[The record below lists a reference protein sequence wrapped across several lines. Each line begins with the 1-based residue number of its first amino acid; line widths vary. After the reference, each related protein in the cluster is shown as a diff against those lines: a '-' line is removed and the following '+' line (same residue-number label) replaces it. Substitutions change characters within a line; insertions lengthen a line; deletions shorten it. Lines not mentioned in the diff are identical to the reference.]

1 MLSKNNK
8 KLQAQKMESKQQRF
22 AIKKFTVGVASVLV
36 GTTFAMYSGA
46 GNVSADETATENT
59 SSEVV
64 ENKSDDVNNK
74 EVVLSNAATNAEV
87 DSTST
92 ANTDATAQP
101 TEESAQTQANEAEKA
116 TDAVENEA
124 EATAASDTAKDEATT
139 VQPEEGVNAQAEKPV
154 ATSAFRAATTDAD
167 ETTDTSATP
176 GDPNTPVSAA
186 LQEELEKNAVY
197 SPGTQGEKKTYAG
210 RAWLQTT
217 GTAMNAFGSGDVPMA
232 GVKVYLQWV
241 NGKGHVSKIY
251 YTTSEADGTY
261 VINLD
266 HPDLENGN
274 EFQLAGDGKF
284 AIRTWINN
292 PDPEKYNVVKQG
304 DGIYGFHTRLNRTN
318 ESWDF
323 TAGINRI
330 VNSMVILQDK
340 VGADTWLMK
349 PEDQWE
355 KSPNA
360 SGEWPKEGIYGTA
373 RGTVW
378 FENGDYAGSLA
389 NQWIND
395 GNDVKATG
403 TKIVASYL
411 NDEVTRQLDE
421 WKKNN
426 EGYQVDDMRKAQAE
440 IIKAYQ
446 EEHGVGSH
454 IAETV
459 VGVAKADGTYYIP
472 FRGLYGISAT
482 KQNSGLKV
490 SWTITDDEYG
500 KLVSDADISHNN
512 LMAWNGT
519 IGQKHRHINQDYMYI
534 TPLIDNYNVWS
545 NGFPSNIFQNPADK
559 FLTMVEPAYNIGA
572 INYAIMAPQPMIDA
586 LNYDA
591 SGDHNAFA
599 GDKVEATIGGL
610 LPAREY
616 QVQWFRDGVAV
627 GDPVTIVSTVDGTFA
642 PADSTSYTIPNDLTG
657 DTNFTVAVFEQG
669 TNTKS
674 LDNALA
680 LDSLLASVPV
690 ADSYVPVYK
699 PVDGT
704 VGEEAVVAAPTFTD
718 KDGNSTDKDG
728 NPVTAPAGT
737 KFTTAT
743 TDEEKQKANLPSD
756 ATVLDPANVT
766 VDEATGKI
774 TVKGEGLPAK
784 GTYVTPVVVTY
795 PDGSKDY
802 TYATVS
808 VAKDYTETYT
818 ANGGTINKELGQPTT
833 NADLANAVTYTKDGK
848 DATAPKGTTVAP
860 KDGTTLPDGNTP
872 GVYDIPTVV
881 TYPDLTT
888 DEVTVKVVVGN
899 VIPVTDPDKQ
909 TTPDGYVRVTFAPGD
924 HGKFADGAVTVYDVK
939 QGTAKAELDKVVP
952 EVTPEEDYL
961 HTGWSPEIP
970 ATIDAQSTFTA
981 QYKVKDNV
989 KYKATFGKLT
999 KPAGEATTE
1008 NDVTSKVTTDYP
1020 SSEAKQPVVKV
1031 TDTSKLPDGN
1041 TPGTYEVPVTVTYPD
1056 GTTADGKV
1064 TVTVLD
1070 KVIDRTDDPSQ
1081 PTPEGYV
1088 RVAFDAGKDGKFATG
1103 SRTVFDVR
1111 EGTPASELKVPV
1123 VEANDGFV
1131 QKAGDEAWSP
1141 ALPTAFT
1148 TGATYVA
1155 QYEVAKTDADK
1166 YEPQGK
1172 DVTTGVNETPKAEDG
1187 IANKGELP
1195 EGTKYEWKT
1204 PIDTTTP
1211 GEKEGTIVVT
1221 YPDGS
1226 KDEVPVKVTVKEDPT
1241 DADKYEPQGK
1251 DVTTGVNETP
1261 KAEDGI
1267 ANKGEL
1273 PEGTKYEWKT
1283 PIDTTTPGEKEGTIV
1298 VTYPDGSKDEVPVK
1312 VTVKEDPTDADKYE
1326 PQGKDVNTGLN
1337 KQPDAS
1343 EGIANKEDLPEGTK
1357 YEWKTPIDT
1366 TTPGE
1371 KEGTIVVTYPDGSTD
1386 EVSVKV
1392 VVTDDRTDAEKNDPQ
1407 GKDVNTGLNKQPDA
1421 SEGIANK
1428 EDLPE
1433 GTKYEWKTPI
1443 DTTTPGEKEGTIV
1456 VTYPDGSTDEVSV
1469 KVVVTDDR
1477 TDAEKNDP
1485 QGKDVN
1491 TGLNKQPDASEGI
1504 ANKEDLPE
1512 GTKYEWKTPIDT
1524 TTPGEKEGTIVVTY
1538 PDGSTDEV
1546 SVKVV
1551 VTDDR
1556 TDAEKNDPQG
1566 KDVNTGLNKQ
1576 PDASE
1581 GIANKEDLPEGT
1593 KYEWKTPI
1601 DTTTPGEKEGT
1612 IVVTYPDGSTDEV
1625 SVKVVVTDDRTDAEK
1640 NDPQGKDVNT
1650 GLNKQPDASEG
1661 IANKEDLPEGTKYE
1675 WKTPIDTTTPGE
1687 KEGTIVVTYPDG
1699 STDEVSVK
1707 VVVTD
1712 DRTDADKYEP
1722 QTKPVE
1728 VLPGEVPDAKDT
1740 IANLDE
1746 LPNGTTVE
1754 WIVTPNTATPGKVN
1768 GLVRVTYPDGSFDI
1782 VEVEVIVKA
1791 ATVGNNTD
1799 ESKPA
1804 PKPTNVTKPVA
1815 DNGKQELPQTGD
1827 DSDTSQASVAGVI
1840 LTALAGVL
1848 GLGAVADKKKRK
1860 N

>member
-8 KLQAQKMESKQQRF
+8 KLQAQKMEPKQQRF

-46 GNVSADETATENT
+46 GNVSADETAAENT

-64 ENKSDDVNNK
+64 EDKSEDVNNK
-74 EVVLSNAATNAEV
+74 EVVLSSAATNAEV

-124 EATAASDTAKDEATT
+124 EATTASDTAKDEATT

-261 VINLD
+261 VINLN
-266 HPDLENGN
+266 HPELENGN

-304 DGIYGFHTRLNRTN
+304 DGVYGFHTRLNRTN

-360 SGEWPKEGIYGTA
+360 SGEWPEEGAYGTV

-426 EGYQVDDMRKAQAE
+426 KGYQVDDMRKAQAE

-459 VGVAKADGTYYIP
+459 VGVAKANGTYYIP
-472 FRGLYGISAT
+472 FRGLYGVSAT
-482 KQNSGLKV
+482 QQNNILSPNK
-490 SWTITDDEYG
+490 ITDDEYG

-519 IGQKHRHINQDYMYI
+519 AGQKYRHINQDYMYV

-559 FLTMVEPAYNIGA
+559 FLTMVQPAYNIGA

-591 SGDHNAFA
+591 SGEHNAFA

-627 GDPVTIVSTVDGTFA
+627 GNPVTIVSTVDGTFA

-952 EVTPEEDYL
+952 EVTPEENYL

-1008 NDVTSKVTTDYP
+1008 DDVTSKVTTDYP

-1204 PIDTTTP
+1204 PVDTTTP

-1283 PIDTTTPGEKEGTIV
+1283 PVDTT
-1298 VTYPDGSKDEVPVK
+1298 
-1312 VTVKEDPTDADKYE
+1312 
-1326 PQGKDVNTGLN
+1326 
-1337 KQPDAS
+1337 
-1343 EGIANKEDLPEGTK
+1343 
-1357 YEWKTPIDT
+1357 
-1366 TTPGE
+1366 
-1371 KEGTIVVTYPDGSTD
+1371 
-1386 EVSVKV
+1386 
-1392 VVTDDRTDAEKNDPQ
+1392 
-1407 GKDVNTGLNKQPDA
+1407 
-1421 SEGIANK
+1421 
-1428 EDLPE
+1428 
-1433 GTKYEWKTPI
+1433 
-1443 DTTTPGEKEGTIV
+1443 
-1456 VTYPDGSTDEVSV
+1456 
-1469 KVVVTDDR
+1469 
-1477 TDAEKNDP
+1477 
-1485 QGKDVN
+1485 
-1491 TGLNKQPDASEGI
+1491 
-1504 ANKEDLPE
+1504 
-1512 GTKYEWKTPIDT
+1512 
-1524 TTPGEKEGTIVVTY
+1524 
-1538 PDGSTDEV
+1538 
-1546 SVKVV
+1546 
-1551 VTDDR
+1551 
-1556 TDAEKNDPQG
+1556 
-1566 KDVNTGLNKQ
+1566 
-1576 PDASE
+1576 
-1581 GIANKEDLPEGT
+1581 
-1593 KYEWKTPI
+1593 
-1601 DTTTPGEKEGT
+1601 
-1612 IVVTYPDGSTDEV
+1612 
-1625 SVKVVVTDDRTDAEK
+1625 
-1640 NDPQGKDVNT
+1640 
-1650 GLNKQPDASEG
+1650 
-1661 IANKEDLPEGTKYE
+1661 
-1675 WKTPIDTTTPGE
+1675 
-1687 KEGTIVVTYPDG
+1687 
-1699 STDEVSVK
+1699 
-1707 VVVTD
+1707 
-1712 DRTDADKYEP
+1712 
-1722 QTKPVE
+1722 
-1728 VLPGEVPDAKDT
+1728 
-1740 IANLDE
+1740 
-1746 LPNGTTVE
+1746 
-1754 WIVTPNTATPGKVN
+1754 
-1768 GLVRVTYPDGSFDI
+1768 
-1782 VEVEVIVKA
+1782 
-1791 ATVGNNTD
+1791 
-1799 ESKPA
+1799 
-1804 PKPTNVTKPVA
+1804 
-1815 DNGKQELPQTGD
+1815 
-1827 DSDTSQASVAGVI
+1827 
-1840 LTALAGVL
+1840 
-1848 GLGAVADKKKRK
+1848 
-1860 N
+1860 

>member
-8 KLQAQKMESKQQRF
+8 KLQAQKMEPKQQRF

-64 ENKSDDVNNK
+64 EDKAEDVNNK

-116 TDAVENEA
+116 TDTVENEA
-124 EATAASDTAKDEATT
+124 EATTVSDTAKDEATT

-360 SGEWPKEGIYGTA
+360 SGEWPEEGIYGTA

-616 QVQWFRDGVAV
+616 QVQWFRDSVAV

-1070 KVIDRTDDPSQ
+1070 KVIDRTDNPSQ

-1204 PIDTTTP
+1204 PVDTTTP

-1283 PIDTTTPGEKEGTIV
+1283 PVDTTTPGEKEGTIV
-1298 VTYPDGSKDEVPVK
+1298 VTYPDGSKDEVKVK

-1326 PQGKDVNTGLN
+1326 
-1337 KQPDAS
+1337 
-1343 EGIANKEDLPEGTK
+1343 
-1357 YEWKTPIDT
+1357 
-1366 TTPGE
+1366 
-1371 KEGTIVVTYPDGSTD
+1371 
-1386 EVSVKV
+1386 
-1392 VVTDDRTDAEKNDPQ
+1392 
-1407 GKDVNTGLNKQPDA
+1407 
-1421 SEGIANK
+1421 
-1428 EDLPE
+1428 
-1433 GTKYEWKTPI
+1433 
-1443 DTTTPGEKEGTIV
+1443 
-1456 VTYPDGSTDEVSV
+1456 
-1469 KVVVTDDR
+1469 
-1477 TDAEKNDP
+1477 
-1485 QGKDVN
+1485 
-1491 TGLNKQPDASEGI
+1491 
-1504 ANKEDLPE
+1504 
-1512 GTKYEWKTPIDT
+1512 
-1524 TTPGEKEGTIVVTY
+1524 
-1538 PDGSTDEV
+1538 
-1546 SVKVV
+1546 
-1551 VTDDR
+1551 
-1556 TDAEKNDPQG
+1556 
-1566 KDVNTGLNKQ
+1566 
-1576 PDASE
+1576 
-1581 GIANKEDLPEGT
+1581 
-1593 KYEWKTPI
+1593 
-1601 DTTTPGEKEGT
+1601 
-1612 IVVTYPDGSTDEV
+1612 
-1625 SVKVVVTDDRTDAEK
+1625 
-1640 NDPQGKDVNT
+1640 PQGKDVNT

-1768 GLVRVTYPDGSFDI
+1768 GLVRVTYPDGSFDV

>member
-8 KLQAQKMESKQQRF
+8 KLQAQKMEPKQQRF

-64 ENKSDDVNNK
+64 EDKAEDVNNK

-116 TDAVENEA
+116 TDTVENEA
-124 EATAASDTAKDEATT
+124 EATTVSDTAKDEATT

-176 GDPNTPVSAA
+176 GDPDTPVSAA

-657 DTNFTVAVFEQG
+657 DTSFTVAVFEQG

-1204 PIDTTTP
+1204 PVDTTTP

-1226 KDEVPVKVTVKEDPT
+1226 KDEVKVKVTVKEDPT

-1283 PIDTTTPGEKEGTIV
+1283 PVDTTTPGEKEGTIV
-1298 VTYPDGSKDEVPVK
+1298 VTYPDGSKDEVKVK

-1386 EVSVKV
+1386 EVPVKV
-1392 VVTDDRTDAEKNDPQ
+1392 VVKDDRTDAEKNDPQ

-1456 VTYPDGSTDEVSV
+1456 VTYPDGSTDEVPV
-1469 KVVVTDDR
+1469 KVVV
-1477 TDAEKNDP
+1477 K
-1485 QGKDVN
+1485 
-1491 TGLNKQPDASEGI
+1491 
-1504 ANKEDLPE
+1504 
-1512 GTKYEWKTPIDT
+1512 
-1524 TTPGEKEGTIVVTY
+1524 
-1538 PDGSTDEV
+1538 
-1546 SVKVV
+1546 
-1551 VTDDR
+1551 
-1556 TDAEKNDPQG
+1556 
-1566 KDVNTGLNKQ
+1566 
-1576 PDASE
+1576 
-1581 GIANKEDLPEGT
+1581 
-1593 KYEWKTPI
+1593 
-1601 DTTTPGEKEGT
+1601 
-1612 IVVTYPDGSTDEV
+1612 
-1625 SVKVVVTDDRTDAEK
+1625 
-1640 NDPQGKDVNT
+1640 
-1650 GLNKQPDASEG
+1650 
-1661 IANKEDLPEGTKYE
+1661 
-1675 WKTPIDTTTPGE
+1675 
-1687 KEGTIVVTYPDG
+1687 
-1699 STDEVSVK
+1699 
-1707 VVVTD
+1707 D

>member
-8 KLQAQKMESKQQRF
+8 KLQAQKMEPKQQRF

-124 EATAASDTAKDEATT
+124 EATTASDTAKDEATT

-154 ATSAFRAATTDAD
+154 ATSAFRAATTEAD
-167 ETTDTSATP
+167 ETADTSATP

-197 SPGTQGEKKTYAG
+197 SPGTQGDKKSYAG
-210 RAWLQTT
+210 KAWLQTT

-241 NGKGHVSKIY
+241 NGKGHVSKVY

-274 EFQLAGDGKF
+274 EFQLAGDLKF
-284 AIRTWINN
+284 AIRTWISN

-304 DGIYGFHTRLNRTN
+304 DGIYGFHTRVNRNN

-360 SGEWPKEGIYGTA
+360 SGEWPEEGIYGTV

-426 EGYQVDDMRKAQAE
+426 KGYQVDDMRKAQAE

-482 KQNSGLKV
+482 KQNSGAKI

-559 FLTMVEPAYNIGA
+559 FLTMVESSYNIGA

-591 SGDHNAFA
+591 SGKHNAFA

-674 LDNALA
+674 LNNALA
-680 LDSLLASVPV
+680 LDPLLASVPV
-690 ADSYVPVYK
+690 ADSYVPAYK
-699 PVDGT
+699 PVNGT

-743 TDEEKQKANLPSD
+743 TDEEKQKANLPAD
-756 ATVLDPANVT
+756 ATVLDPTNVT

-774 TVKGEGLPAK
+774 TVKGKGLPAK

-795 PDGSKDY
+795 SDGSKDY

-848 DATAPKGTTVAP
+848 DATAPAGTTVAP

-881 TYPDLTT
+881 TYPDKTT

-989 KYKATFGKLT
+989 KYKATFGELT

-1008 NDVTSKVTTDYP
+1008 DDVTSKVTTDYP
-1020 SSEAKQPVVKV
+1020 ADAKEQPVVTV
-1031 TDTSKLPDGN
+1031 TDKSKLPDGN

-1070 KVIDRTDDPSQ
+1070 KIIDRTDDPSQ

-1111 EGTPASELKVPV
+1111 EGTPASALKVPV

-1148 TGATYVA
+1148 KGATYVA

-1187 IANKGELP
+1187 IANKGDLP

-1204 PIDTTTP
+1204 PVDTTTPGEKEGTIWKTPVDTTTP

-1226 KDEVPVKVTVKEDPT
+1226 KDEV
-1241 DADKYEPQGK
+1241 
-1251 DVTTGVNETP
+1251 
-1261 KAEDGI
+1261 
-1267 ANKGEL
+1267 
-1273 PEGTKYEWKT
+1273 
-1283 PIDTTTPGEKEGTIV
+1283 
-1298 VTYPDGSKDEVPVK
+1298 SVK

-1343 EGIANKEDLPEGTK
+1343 EGIANKD
-1357 YEWKTPIDT
+1357 
-1366 TTPGE
+1366 
-1371 KEGTIVVTYPDGSTD
+1371 
-1386 EVSVKV
+1386 
-1392 VVTDDRTDAEKNDPQ
+1392 
-1407 GKDVNTGLNKQPDA
+1407 
-1421 SEGIANK
+1421 
-1428 EDLPE
+1428 
-1433 GTKYEWKTPI
+1433 
-1443 DTTTPGEKEGTIV
+1443 
-1456 VTYPDGSTDEVSV
+1456 
-1469 KVVVTDDR
+1469 
-1477 TDAEKNDP
+1477 
-1485 QGKDVN
+1485 
-1491 TGLNKQPDASEGI
+1491 
-1504 ANKEDLPE
+1504 
-1512 GTKYEWKTPIDT
+1512 
-1524 TTPGEKEGTIVVTY
+1524 
-1538 PDGSTDEV
+1538 
-1546 SVKVV
+1546 
-1551 VTDDR
+1551 
-1556 TDAEKNDPQG
+1556 
-1566 KDVNTGLNKQ
+1566 
-1576 PDASE
+1576 
-1581 GIANKEDLPEGT
+1581 
-1593 KYEWKTPI
+1593 
-1601 DTTTPGEKEGT
+1601 
-1612 IVVTYPDGSTDEV
+1612 
-1625 SVKVVVTDDRTDAEK
+1625 
-1640 NDPQGKDVNT
+1640 
-1650 GLNKQPDASEG
+1650 
-1661 IANKEDLPEGTKYE
+1661 DLPEGTKYE

-1804 PKPTNVTKPVA
+1804 PKPTNVTA

>member
-8 KLQAQKMESKQQRF
+8 KLQAQKMEPKQQRF

-124 EATAASDTAKDEATT
+124 EATTASDVAKDEATT

-197 SPGTQGEKKTYAG
+197 SPGVKGEKKSYAG
-210 RAWLQTT
+210 KAWLQTT

-241 NGKGHVSKIY
+241 NGKGHVSKVY

-274 EFQLAGDGKF
+274 EFQLAGDPKF
-284 AIRTWINN
+284 AIRTWISN

-304 DGIYGFHTRLNRTN
+304 DGIYGFHTRVNRNN

-360 SGEWPKEGIYGTA
+360 SGEWPEEGAYGTV

-459 VGVAKADGTYYIP
+459 VGVAKANGTYYIP
-472 FRGLYGISAT
+472 FRGLYGVSAT
-482 KQNSGLKV
+482 KQNNALSPNK
-490 SWTITDDEYG
+490 IKDDEYG

-519 IGQKHRHINQDYMYI
+519 AGQKYRHINQDYMYI

-559 FLTMVEPAYNIGA
+559 FLTVVASSYNIGA

-591 SGDHNAFA
+591 SGEHNAFA

-674 LDNALA
+674 LNNALA

-690 ADSYVPVYK
+690 ADSYVPAYK
-699 PVDGT
+699 PVNGT
-704 VGEEAVVAAPTFTD
+704 VGEEAVVDAPTFTD

-743 TDEEKQKANLPSD
+743 TDEEKQKANLPAD
-756 ATVLDPANVT
+756 ATVLDPTNVT

-848 DATAPKGTTVAP
+848 AATAPAGTTVAP

-881 TYPDLTT
+881 TYPDKTT

-909 TTPDGYVRVTFAPGD
+909 PTPDGYVRVTFAPGD

-1008 NDVTSKVTTDYP
+1008 DDVTSKVTTDYP

-1031 TDTSKLPDGN
+1031 TDTSKLPDGT

-1070 KVIDRTDDPSQ
+1070 KIIDRTDDPSQ

-1111 EGTPASELKVPV
+1111 EGTPASALKVPV

-1166 YEPQGK
+1166 YDPQGK

-1187 IANKGELP
+1187 IANKG
-1195 EGTKYEWKT
+1195 
-1204 PIDTTTP
+1204 
-1211 GEKEGTIVVT
+1211 
-1221 YPDGS
+1221 
-1226 KDEVPVKVTVKEDPT
+1226 
-1241 DADKYEPQGK
+1241 
-1251 DVTTGVNETP
+1251 
-1261 KAEDGI
+1261 
-1267 ANKGEL
+1267 
-1273 PEGTKYEWKT
+1273 
-1283 PIDTTTPGEKEGTIV
+1283 
-1298 VTYPDGSKDEVPVK
+1298 
-1312 VTVKEDPTDADKYE
+1312 
-1326 PQGKDVNTGLN
+1326 
-1337 KQPDAS
+1337 
-1343 EGIANKEDLPEGTK
+1343 DLPEGTK
-1357 YEWKTPIDT
+1357 YEWKTPVDT

-1386 EVSVKV
+1386 EVPVKV
-1392 VVTDDRTDAEKNDPQ
+1392 VVKDDRTDAEKNDPQ

-1456 VTYPDGSTDEVSV
+1456 VTYPDGSTDEVPV
-1469 KVVVTDDR
+1469 KVVVKDDR

-1546 SVKVV
+1546 PVKVV
-1551 VTDDR
+1551 V
-1556 TDAEKNDPQG
+1556 K
-1566 KDVNTGLNKQ
+1566 
-1576 PDASE
+1576 
-1581 GIANKEDLPEGT
+1581 
-1593 KYEWKTPI
+1593 
-1601 DTTTPGEKEGT
+1601 
-1612 IVVTYPDGSTDEV
+1612 
-1625 SVKVVVTDDRTDAEK
+1625 DDRTDAEK

>member
-8 KLQAQKMESKQQRF
+8 KLQAQKMEPKQQRF

-124 EATAASDTAKDEATT
+124 EATTASDTAKDEATT

-197 SPGTQGEKKTYAG
+197 SPGTQDEKRSYAG

-217 GTAMNAFGSGDVPMA
+217 GTAMNSFGSGDVPMA

-241 NGKGHVSKIY
+241 NGKGHVSKVY

-274 EFQLAGDGKF
+274 EFQLAGDPKF
-284 AIRTWINN
+284 AIRTWISN

-304 DGIYGFHTRLNRTN
+304 DGIYGFHTRVNRNN

-360 SGEWPKEGIYGTA
+360 SGEWPEEGIYGTV

-426 EGYQVDDMRKAQAE
+426 KGYQVDDMRKAQAE

-459 VGVAKADGTYYIP
+459 VGVAKVDGTYYIP
-472 FRGLYGISAT
+472 FRGLYGISPT
-482 KQNSGLKV
+482 KQNSGAKI

-534 TPLIDNYNVWS
+534 TPLIDNYSVWS

-559 FLTMVEPAYNIGA
+559 FLTMVDPAYNIHA

-674 LDNALA
+674 LDNALT

-881 TYPDLTT
+881 TYPDETT

-1204 PIDTTTP
+1204 PVDTTTP

-1226 KDEVPVKVTVKEDPT
+1226 KDEVK
-1241 DADKYEPQGK
+1241 
-1251 DVTTGVNETP
+1251 
-1261 KAEDGI
+1261 
-1267 ANKGEL
+1267 
-1273 PEGTKYEWKT
+1273 
-1283 PIDTTTPGEKEGTIV
+1283 
-1298 VTYPDGSKDEVPVK
+1298 VK

-1366 TTPGE
+1366 T
-1371 KEGTIVVTYPDGSTD
+1371 
-1386 EVSVKV
+1386 
-1392 VVTDDRTDAEKNDPQ
+1392 
-1407 GKDVNTGLNKQPDA
+1407 
-1421 SEGIANK
+1421 
-1428 EDLPE
+1428 
-1433 GTKYEWKTPI
+1433 
-1443 DTTTPGEKEGTIV
+1443 
-1456 VTYPDGSTDEVSV
+1456 
-1469 KVVVTDDR
+1469 
-1477 TDAEKNDP
+1477 
-1485 QGKDVN
+1485 
-1491 TGLNKQPDASEGI
+1491 
-1504 ANKEDLPE
+1504 
-1512 GTKYEWKTPIDT
+1512 
-1524 TTPGEKEGTIVVTY
+1524 
-1538 PDGSTDEV
+1538 
-1546 SVKVV
+1546 
-1551 VTDDR
+1551 
-1556 TDAEKNDPQG
+1556 
-1566 KDVNTGLNKQ
+1566 
-1576 PDASE
+1576 
-1581 GIANKEDLPEGT
+1581 
-1593 KYEWKTPI
+1593 
-1601 DTTTPGEKEGT
+1601 
-1612 IVVTYPDGSTDEV
+1612 
-1625 SVKVVVTDDRTDAEK
+1625 
-1640 NDPQGKDVNT
+1640 
-1650 GLNKQPDASEG
+1650 
-1661 IANKEDLPEGTKYE
+1661 
-1675 WKTPIDTTTPGE
+1675 
-1687 KEGTIVVTYPDG
+1687 
-1699 STDEVSVK
+1699 
-1707 VVVTD
+1707 
-1712 DRTDADKYEP
+1712 
-1722 QTKPVE
+1722 
-1728 VLPGEVPDAKDT
+1728 
-1740 IANLDE
+1740 
-1746 LPNGTTVE
+1746 
-1754 WIVTPNTATPGKVN
+1754 
-1768 GLVRVTYPDGSFDI
+1768 
-1782 VEVEVIVKA
+1782 
-1791 ATVGNNTD
+1791 
-1799 ESKPA
+1799 
-1804 PKPTNVTKPVA
+1804 
-1815 DNGKQELPQTGD
+1815 
-1827 DSDTSQASVAGVI
+1827 
-1840 LTALAGVL
+1840 
-1848 GLGAVADKKKRK
+1848 
-1860 N
+1860 

>member
-8 KLQAQKMESKQQRF
+8 KLQAQKMEPKQQRF

-124 EATAASDTAKDEATT
+124 EATTASDTAKDEATT

-197 SPGTQGEKKTYAG
+197 SPGVKGEKKSYAG
-210 RAWLQTT
+210 KAWLQTT

-266 HPDLENGN
+266 HPELENGN
-274 EFQLAGDGKF
+274 KFQLAGDPNF

-304 DGIYGFHTRLNRTN
+304 DGIYGFHTRLNRNN
-318 ESWDF
+318 EGWNF

-330 VNSMVILQDK
+330 TDSMVILQDK

-360 SGEWPKEGIYGTA
+360 SGEWPEEGIYGTV

-378 FENGDYAGSLA
+378 FENGDYAGSLS

-426 EGYQVDDMRKAQAE
+426 KGYQVDDMRKAQAE

-482 KQNSGLKV
+482 KQNSGAKI

-534 TPLIDNYNVWS
+534 TPLIDNYSVWS

-559 FLTMVEPAYNIGA
+559 FLTMVNPAYNIGA

-591 SGDHNAFA
+591 SGEHNAFA

-610 LPAREY
+610 LPTREY

-690 ADSYVPVYK
+690 ADSYVPAYK

-743 TDEEKQKANLPSD
+743 TDEEKQKANLPAD
-756 ATVLDPANVT
+756 ATVLDPTNVT

-774 TVKGEGLPAK
+774 TVKGEGLPTK

-848 DATAPKGTTVAP
+848 DATAPVGTTVAP

-881 TYPDLTT
+881 TYPDETT

-909 TTPDGYVRVTFAPGD
+909 PTPDGYVRVTFAPGD

-1008 NDVTSKVTTDYP
+1008 DDVTSKVTTDYP
-1020 SSEAKQPVVKV
+1020 ADAKEQPVVTV
-1031 TDTSKLPDGN
+1031 TDKSKLPDGN

-1204 PIDTTTP
+1204 PVDTTTP

-1226 KDEVPVKVTVKEDPT
+1226 KDEVK
-1241 DADKYEPQGK
+1241 
-1251 DVTTGVNETP
+1251 
-1261 KAEDGI
+1261 
-1267 ANKGEL
+1267 
-1273 PEGTKYEWKT
+1273 
-1283 PIDTTTPGEKEGTIV
+1283 
-1298 VTYPDGSKDEVPVK
+1298 VK

-1386 EVSVKV
+1386 EVPVKV
-1392 VVTDDRTDAEKNDPQ
+1392 VVKDDRTDAEKNDPQ

-1456 VTYPDGSTDEVSV
+1456 VTYPDGSTDEVPV
-1469 KVVVTDDR
+1469 KVVVKDDR

-1485 QGKDVN
+1485 QG
-1491 TGLNKQPDASEGI
+1491 Q
-1504 ANKEDLPE
+1504 
-1512 GTKYEWKTPIDT
+1512 
-1524 TTPGEKEGTIVVTY
+1524 
-1538 PDGSTDEV
+1538 
-1546 SVKVV
+1546 
-1551 VTDDR
+1551 
-1556 TDAEKNDPQG
+1556 
-1566 KDVNTGLNKQ
+1566 
-1576 PDASE
+1576 
-1581 GIANKEDLPEGT
+1581 
-1593 KYEWKTPI
+1593 
-1601 DTTTPGEKEGT
+1601 
-1612 IVVTYPDGSTDEV
+1612 
-1625 SVKVVVTDDRTDAEK
+1625 
-1640 NDPQGKDVNT
+1640 DVNT

>member
-8 KLQAQKMESKQQRF
+8 KLQAQKMEPKQQRF

-64 ENKSDDVNNK
+64 EDKAEDVNNK

-116 TDAVENEA
+116 TDTVENEA
-124 EATAASDTAKDEATT
+124 EATTVSDTAKDEATT

-616 QVQWFRDGVAV
+616 QVQWFRDSVAV

-1070 KVIDRTDDPSQ
+1070 KVIDRTDNPSQ

-1204 PIDTTTP
+1204 PVDTTTP

-1283 PIDTTTPGEKEGTIV
+1283 PVDTTTPGEKEGTIV

-1326 PQGKDVNTGLN
+1326 PQGKDVTTGVN
-1337 KQPDAS
+1337 ETPKAED
-1343 EGIANKEDLPEGTK
+1343 GIANKGELPEGTK
-1357 YEWKTPIDT
+1357 YEWKTPVDT

-1386 EVSVKV
+1386 EVPVKV
-1392 VVTDDRTDAEKNDPQ
+1392 VVK
-1407 GKDVNTGLNKQPDA
+1407 
-1421 SEGIANK
+1421 
-1428 EDLPE
+1428 
-1433 GTKYEWKTPI
+1433 
-1443 DTTTPGEKEGTIV
+1443 
-1456 VTYPDGSTDEVSV
+1456 
-1469 KVVVTDDR
+1469 
-1477 TDAEKNDP
+1477 
-1485 QGKDVN
+1485 
-1491 TGLNKQPDASEGI
+1491 
-1504 ANKEDLPE
+1504 
-1512 GTKYEWKTPIDT
+1512 
-1524 TTPGEKEGTIVVTY
+1524 
-1538 PDGSTDEV
+1538 
-1546 SVKVV
+1546 
-1551 VTDDR
+1551 
-1556 TDAEKNDPQG
+1556 
-1566 KDVNTGLNKQ
+1566 
-1576 PDASE
+1576 
-1581 GIANKEDLPEGT
+1581 
-1593 KYEWKTPI
+1593 
-1601 DTTTPGEKEGT
+1601 
-1612 IVVTYPDGSTDEV
+1612 
-1625 SVKVVVTDDRTDAEK
+1625 DDRTDAEK

-1768 GLVRVTYPDGSFDI
+1768 GLVRVTYPDGSFDV

>member
-8 KLQAQKMESKQQRF
+8 KLQAQKMEPKQQRF

-64 ENKSDDVNNK
+64 EDKAEDVNNK

-116 TDAVENEA
+116 TDTVENEA
-124 EATAASDTAKDEATT
+124 EATTVSDTAKDEATT

-360 SGEWPKEGIYGTA
+360 SGEWPEEGIYGTA

-1204 PIDTTTP
+1204 PVDTTTP

-1226 KDEVPVKVTVKEDPT
+1226 KDEVKVKVTVKEDPT

-1283 PIDTTTPGEKEGTIV
+1283 PVDTTTPGEKEGTIV
-1298 VTYPDGSKDEVPVK
+1298 VTYPDGSKDEVKVK

-1386 EVSVKV
+1386 EVPVKV
-1392 VVTDDRTDAEKNDPQ
+1392 VVK
-1407 GKDVNTGLNKQPDA
+1407 
-1421 SEGIANK
+1421 
-1428 EDLPE
+1428 
-1433 GTKYEWKTPI
+1433 
-1443 DTTTPGEKEGTIV
+1443 
-1456 VTYPDGSTDEVSV
+1456 
-1469 KVVVTDDR
+1469 
-1477 TDAEKNDP
+1477 
-1485 QGKDVN
+1485 
-1491 TGLNKQPDASEGI
+1491 
-1504 ANKEDLPE
+1504 
-1512 GTKYEWKTPIDT
+1512 
-1524 TTPGEKEGTIVVTY
+1524 
-1538 PDGSTDEV
+1538 
-1546 SVKVV
+1546 
-1551 VTDDR
+1551 
-1556 TDAEKNDPQG
+1556 
-1566 KDVNTGLNKQ
+1566 
-1576 PDASE
+1576 
-1581 GIANKEDLPEGT
+1581 
-1593 KYEWKTPI
+1593 
-1601 DTTTPGEKEGT
+1601 
-1612 IVVTYPDGSTDEV
+1612 
-1625 SVKVVVTDDRTDAEK
+1625 DDRTDAEK

-1768 GLVRVTYPDGSFDI
+1768 GLVRVTYPDGSFDV

>member
-8 KLQAQKMESKQQRF
+8 KLQAQKMEPKQQRF

-64 ENKSDDVNNK
+64 EDKAEDVNNK

-360 SGEWPKEGIYGTA
+360 SGEWPEEGIYGTA

-572 INYAIMAPQPMIDA
+572 INYAIMAPQPIIDA

-756 ATVLDPANVT
+756 ATVLSPANVT

-848 DATAPKGTTVAP
+848 VATAPVGTKVAP

-881 TYPDLTT
+881 TYPDETT

-1204 PIDTTTP
+1204 P
-1211 GEKEGTIVVT
+1211 V
-1221 YPDGS
+1221 
-1226 KDEVPVKVTVKEDPT
+1226 
-1241 DADKYEPQGK
+1241 
-1251 DVTTGVNETP
+1251 
-1261 KAEDGI
+1261 
-1267 ANKGEL
+1267 
-1273 PEGTKYEWKT
+1273 
-1283 PIDTTTPGEKEGTIV
+1283 
-1298 VTYPDGSKDEVPVK
+1298 
-1312 VTVKEDPTDADKYE
+1312 
-1326 PQGKDVNTGLN
+1326 
-1337 KQPDAS
+1337 
-1343 EGIANKEDLPEGTK
+1343 
-1357 YEWKTPIDT
+1357 DT

-1386 EVSVKV
+1386 EVPVKV
-1392 VVTDDRTDAEKNDPQ
+1392 VVK
-1407 GKDVNTGLNKQPDA
+1407 
-1421 SEGIANK
+1421 
-1428 EDLPE
+1428 
-1433 GTKYEWKTPI
+1433 
-1443 DTTTPGEKEGTIV
+1443 
-1456 VTYPDGSTDEVSV
+1456 
-1469 KVVVTDDR
+1469 
-1477 TDAEKNDP
+1477 
-1485 QGKDVN
+1485 
-1491 TGLNKQPDASEGI
+1491 
-1504 ANKEDLPE
+1504 
-1512 GTKYEWKTPIDT
+1512 
-1524 TTPGEKEGTIVVTY
+1524 
-1538 PDGSTDEV
+1538 
-1546 SVKVV
+1546 
-1551 VTDDR
+1551 
-1556 TDAEKNDPQG
+1556 
-1566 KDVNTGLNKQ
+1566 
-1576 PDASE
+1576 
-1581 GIANKEDLPEGT
+1581 
-1593 KYEWKTPI
+1593 
-1601 DTTTPGEKEGT
+1601 
-1612 IVVTYPDGSTDEV
+1612 
-1625 SVKVVVTDDRTDAEK
+1625 DDRTDAEK

-1746 LPNGTTVE
+1746 LPKGTTVE

>member
-8 KLQAQKMESKQQRF
+8 KLQAQKMEPKQQRF

-124 EATAASDTAKDEATT
+124 EATTASDTAKDEATT

-197 SPGTQGEKKTYAG
+197 SPGVKGEKKSYAG
-210 RAWLQTT
+210 KAWLQTT
-217 GTAMNAFGSGDVPMA
+217 GTAMDAFGSGDVPMA

-241 NGKGHVSKIY
+241 NGKGHVSKVY

-274 EFQLAGDGKF
+274 EFQLAGDPKF
-284 AIRTWINN
+284 AIRTWISN

-304 DGIYGFHTRLNRTN
+304 DGIYGFHTRVNRNN

-323 TAGINRI
+323 TVGINRI

-360 SGEWPKEGIYGTA
+360 SGEWPKEGIYGTV

-426 EGYQVDDMRKAQAE
+426 KGYQVDDMRKAQAE

-482 KQNSGLKV
+482 EQNSGLKV

-559 FLTMVEPAYNIGA
+559 FLTMVDPAYNIHA

-674 LDNALA
+674 LNNALA

-690 ADSYVPVYK
+690 ADSYVPAYK
-699 PVDGT
+699 PVNGT

-743 TDEEKQKANLPSD
+743 TDEEKQKANLPAD
-756 ATVLDPANVT
+756 ATVLDPTNVT

-774 TVKGEGLPAK
+774 TVKGKGLPAK

-833 NADLANAVTYTKDGK
+833 NDDLANAVTYTKDGK
-848 DATAPKGTTVAP
+848 AATAPAGTTVAP

-881 TYPDLTT
+881 TYPDKTT

-1070 KVIDRTDDPSQ
+1070 KVIDRTDNPSQ

-1204 PIDTTTP
+1204 PVDTTTP

-1283 PIDTTTPGEKEGTIV
+1283 PVDTTTPGEKEGTIV
-1298 VTYPDGSKDEVPVK
+1298 VTYPDGSKDEVKVK

-1326 PQGKDVNTGLN
+1326 
-1337 KQPDAS
+1337 
-1343 EGIANKEDLPEGTK
+1343 
-1357 YEWKTPIDT
+1357 
-1366 TTPGE
+1366 
-1371 KEGTIVVTYPDGSTD
+1371 
-1386 EVSVKV
+1386 
-1392 VVTDDRTDAEKNDPQ
+1392 
-1407 GKDVNTGLNKQPDA
+1407 
-1421 SEGIANK
+1421 
-1428 EDLPE
+1428 
-1433 GTKYEWKTPI
+1433 
-1443 DTTTPGEKEGTIV
+1443 
-1456 VTYPDGSTDEVSV
+1456 
-1469 KVVVTDDR
+1469 
-1477 TDAEKNDP
+1477 
-1485 QGKDVN
+1485 
-1491 TGLNKQPDASEGI
+1491 
-1504 ANKEDLPE
+1504 
-1512 GTKYEWKTPIDT
+1512 
-1524 TTPGEKEGTIVVTY
+1524 
-1538 PDGSTDEV
+1538 
-1546 SVKVV
+1546 
-1551 VTDDR
+1551 
-1556 TDAEKNDPQG
+1556 
-1566 KDVNTGLNKQ
+1566 
-1576 PDASE
+1576 
-1581 GIANKEDLPEGT
+1581 
-1593 KYEWKTPI
+1593 
-1601 DTTTPGEKEGT
+1601 
-1612 IVVTYPDGSTDEV
+1612 
-1625 SVKVVVTDDRTDAEK
+1625 
-1640 NDPQGKDVNT
+1640 PQGKDVNT

-1746 LPNGTTVE
+1746 LPDGTTVE

-1804 PKPTNVTKPVA
+1804 PKPTNVSKPA
-1815 DNGKQELPQTGD
+1815 DNKQQQELPQTGD
-1827 DSDTSQASVAGVI
+1827 ADTQAASVAGV
-1840 LTALAGVL
+1840 LMTALAGL
-1848 GLGAVADKKKRK
+1848 FGLGVVADKKKRK

>member
-8 KLQAQKMESKQQRF
+8 KLQAQKMEPKQQRF

-36 GTTFAMYSGA
+36 GTTFALYSGV
-46 GNVSADETATENT
+46 GSVSANETATQEAT
-59 SSEVV
+59 AEVV
-64 ENKSDDVNNK
+64 EDKADQTDDK
-74 EVVLSNAATNAEV
+74 EVTATNTADAEA
-87 DSTST
+87 ST
-92 ANTDATAQP
+92 ANTDAKEATPAV
-101 TEESAQTQANEAEKA
+101 EEVTDQSAQTQANEAEKA

-124 EATAASDTAKDEATT
+124 EATTASDTAKDEATT
-139 VQPEEGVNAQAEKPV
+139 VQAEEGVNAQAEKPV

-167 ETTDTSATP
+167 ETADTSATP

-210 RAWLQTT
+210 RAWLQTA
-217 GTAMNAFGSGDVPMA
+217 GTATDAFRDGSDIPMA

-261 VINLD
+261 VINLN
-266 HPDLENGN
+266 HPDLEDGN
-274 EFQLAGDGKF
+274 EFKLAGDPKF

-304 DGIYGFHTRLNRTN
+304 DGIYGFHTRTNRKN

-355 KSPNA
+355 KSPNE
-360 SGEWPKEGIYGTA
+360 SGEWPDQGNYGA
-373 RGTVW
+373 LRGYVW
-378 FENGDYAGSLA
+378 FENGDRAGSLA
-389 NQWIND
+389 NQWVND

-403 TKIVASYL
+403 TKVVASYL
-411 NDEVTRQLDE
+411 NDEVTRQLDA
-421 WKKNN
+421 WKK
-426 EGYQVDDMRKAQAE
+426 EHSGYQVEDMRKAQAE
-440 IIKAYQ
+440 IIAAYQ
-446 EEHGVGSH
+446 AANGVGSH

-459 VGVAKADGTYYIP
+459 VGTVDSKGWYYIP

-482 KQNSGLKV
+482 KQNSGA
-490 SWTITDDEYG
+490 SISHTITDEEYG
-500 KLVSDADISHNN
+500 KLVSEADVTHTN

-519 IGQKHRHINQDYMYI
+519 IGQKHRHINQDYMYVV
-534 TPLIDNYNVWS
+534 PLIDNYNVWS
-545 NGFPSNIFQNPADK
+545 NAFPSNIFQNPGDK
-559 FLTMVEPAYNIGA
+559 FLPIVMPSYNISS
-572 INYAIMAPQPMIDA
+572 INFAVMAPQPMIDA
-586 LNYDA
+586 LEYDA
-591 SGDHNAFA
+591 SGEHNAFA
-599 GDKVEATIGGL
+599 GDTVKATIGGL

-616 QVQWFRDGVAV
+616 QVQWFRDGEAV
-627 GDPVTIVSTVDGTFA
+627 GEPVTITSTVEGTFA
-642 PADSTSYTIPNDLTG
+642 PADSTSYTIPADLTG
-657 DTNFTVAVFEQG
+657 PTNFTVAVFEQG
-669 TNTKS
+669 SNTKT

-680 LDSLLASVPV
+680 LDSLIATVPT
-690 ADSYVPVYK
+690 ADAYVPAYT
-699 PVDGT
+699 PVEGT
-704 VGEEAVVAAPTFTD
+704 VGQEAQVAAPKFTD
-718 KDGNSTDKDG
+718 KNGAEAK
-728 NPVTAPAGT
+728 APEGT
-737 KFTTAT
+737 KFATAT
-743 TDEEKQKANLPSD
+743 ADEDKTKANLPAD
-756 ATVLDPANVT
+756 ATVIDPANVMI
-766 VDEATGKI
+766 DETTGAI
-774 TVKGEGLPAK
+774 TVKGEGLPTK

-833 NADLANAVTYTKDGK
+833 NDDLANAVTYTKDGK
-848 DATAPKGTTVAP
+848 DATAPEGTTVAP

-881 TYPDLTT
+881 TYPDKTT

-989 KYKATFGKLT
+989 KYKATFGELT

-1008 NDVTSKVTTDYP
+1008 DDVTSKVTTDYP
-1020 SSEAKQPVVKV
+1020 ADAKEQPVVTV
-1031 TDTSKLPDGN
+1031 TDKSKLPDGN

-1187 IANKGELP
+1187 IANKG
-1195 EGTKYEWKT
+1195 
-1204 PIDTTTP
+1204 
-1211 GEKEGTIVVT
+1211 
-1221 YPDGS
+1221 
-1226 KDEVPVKVTVKEDPT
+1226 
-1241 DADKYEPQGK
+1241 
-1251 DVTTGVNETP
+1251 
-1261 KAEDGI
+1261 
-1267 ANKGEL
+1267 
-1273 PEGTKYEWKT
+1273 
-1283 PIDTTTPGEKEGTIV
+1283 
-1298 VTYPDGSKDEVPVK
+1298 
-1312 VTVKEDPTDADKYE
+1312 
-1326 PQGKDVNTGLN
+1326 
-1337 KQPDAS
+1337 
-1343 EGIANKEDLPEGTK
+1343 DLPEGTK
-1357 YEWKTPIDT
+1357 YEWKTP
-1366 TTPGE
+1366 
-1371 KEGTIVVTYPDGSTD
+1371 V
-1386 EVSVKV
+1386 
-1392 VVTDDRTDAEKNDPQ
+1392 
-1407 GKDVNTGLNKQPDA
+1407 
-1421 SEGIANK
+1421 
-1428 EDLPE
+1428 
-1433 GTKYEWKTPI
+1433 
-1443 DTTTPGEKEGTIV
+1443 
-1456 VTYPDGSTDEVSV
+1456 
-1469 KVVVTDDR
+1469 
-1477 TDAEKNDP
+1477 
-1485 QGKDVN
+1485 
-1491 TGLNKQPDASEGI
+1491 
-1504 ANKEDLPE
+1504 
-1512 GTKYEWKTPIDT
+1512 
-1524 TTPGEKEGTIVVTY
+1524 
-1538 PDGSTDEV
+1538 
-1546 SVKVV
+1546 
-1551 VTDDR
+1551 
-1556 TDAEKNDPQG
+1556 
-1566 KDVNTGLNKQ
+1566 
-1576 PDASE
+1576 
-1581 GIANKEDLPEGT
+1581 
-1593 KYEWKTPI
+1593 
-1601 DTTTPGEKEGT
+1601 
-1612 IVVTYPDGSTDEV
+1612 
-1625 SVKVVVTDDRTDAEK
+1625 
-1640 NDPQGKDVNT
+1640 
-1650 GLNKQPDASEG
+1650 
-1661 IANKEDLPEGTKYE
+1661 
-1675 WKTPIDTTTPGE
+1675 DTTTPGE

-1746 LPNGTTVE
+1746 LPDGTTVE

-1804 PKPTNVTKPVA
+1804 PKPTNVSKPA
-1815 DNGKQELPQTGD
+1815 DNKQQQELPQTGD
-1827 DSDTSQASVAGVI
+1827 ADTQAASVAGV
-1840 LTALAGVL
+1840 LMTALAGL
-1848 GLGAVADKKKRK
+1848 FGLGVVADKKKRK

>member
-8 KLQAQKMESKQQRF
+8 KLQAQKMEPKQQRF

-64 ENKSDDVNNK
+64 EDKAEDVNNK

-116 TDAVENEA
+116 TDTVENEA
-124 EATAASDTAKDEATT
+124 EATTVSDTAKDEATT

-217 GTAMNAFGSGDVPMA
+217 GTAMNDFGSGDVPMA

-274 EFQLAGDGKF
+274 KFQLAGDGKF

-360 SGEWPKEGIYGTA
+360 SGEWPEEGIYGTA

-459 VGVAKADGTYYIP
+459 VGVAKANGTYYIP

-1204 PIDTTTP
+1204 P
-1211 GEKEGTIVVT
+1211 V
-1221 YPDGS
+1221 
-1226 KDEVPVKVTVKEDPT
+1226 
-1241 DADKYEPQGK
+1241 
-1251 DVTTGVNETP
+1251 
-1261 KAEDGI
+1261 
-1267 ANKGEL
+1267 
-1273 PEGTKYEWKT
+1273 
-1283 PIDTTTPGEKEGTIV
+1283 DTTTPGEKEGTIV

-1386 EVSVKV
+1386 EVPVKV
-1392 VVTDDRTDAEKNDPQ
+1392 VVKDDRTDAEKNDPQ

-1456 VTYPDGSTDEVSV
+1456 VTYPDGSTDEVPV
-1469 KVVVTDDR
+1469 KVVVKDDR

-1546 SVKVV
+1546 PVKVV
-1551 VTDDR
+1551 VKDDR

-1625 SVKVVVTDDRTDAEK
+1625 PVKVVVKDDRTDAEK

-1768 GLVRVTYPDGSFDI
+1768 GLVRVTYPDGSFDV

>member
-8 KLQAQKMESKQQRF
+8 KLQAQKMEPKQQRF

-64 ENKSDDVNNK
+64 EDKSDDVNNK

-116 TDAVENEA
+116 TDTVENEA
-124 EATAASDTAKDEATT
+124 EATTASDTAKDEATT
-139 VQPEEGVNAQAEKPV
+139 VQPEEGVNAQVEKPV

-197 SPGTQGEKKTYAG
+197 SPGVKGEKKSYAG
-210 RAWLQTT
+210 KAWLQTT

-266 HPDLENGN
+266 HPELENGN
-274 EFQLAGDGKF
+274 KFQLAGDPKF
-284 AIRTWINN
+284 AIRTWISN

-304 DGIYGFHTRLNRTN
+304 DGIYGFHTRVNRNN

-330 VNSMVILQDK
+330 VSSMVILQDK

-360 SGEWPKEGIYGTA
+360 SGEWPEEGAYGTV

-389 NQWIND
+389 NQWMND

-426 EGYQVDDMRKAQAE
+426 KGYQVDDMRKAQAE

-459 VGVAKADGTYYIP
+459 VGVAKANGTYYIP
-472 FRGLYGISAT
+472 FRGLYGVSAT
-482 KQNSGLKV
+482 QQNNALSPNK
-490 SWTITDDEYG
+490 IKDDEYG

-519 IGQKHRHINQDYMYI
+519 AGQKYRHINQDYMYI

-559 FLTMVEPAYNIGA
+559 FLTMVASSYNIDA

-591 SGDHNAFA
+591 SGEHNAFA

-669 TNTKS
+669 TNTES
-674 LDNALA
+674 LNNALA

-690 ADSYVPVYK
+690 ADSYVPAYK
-699 PVDGT
+699 PVNGT

-737 KFTTAT
+737 KFTTAV
-743 TDEEKQKANLPSD
+743 DADIPADIKATVPTG
-756 ATVLDPANVT
+756 AKVLDPVNVT

-774 TVKGEGLPAK
+774 TVKGEGLRTK

-848 DATAPKGTTVAP
+848 DATAPAGTTVAP

-881 TYPDLTT
+881 TYPDKTT

-1020 SSEAKQPVVKV
+1020 SSEEKQPVVKV

-1204 PIDTTTP
+1204 PVDTTTP

-1283 PIDTTTPGEKEGTIV
+1283 PVDTTTPGEKEGTIV
-1298 VTYPDGSKDEVPVK
+1298 VTYPDGSKDEVKVK

-1386 EVSVKV
+1386 EVPVKV
-1392 VVTDDRTDAEKNDPQ
+1392 VVKDDRTDAEKNDPQ
-1407 GKDVNTGLNKQPDA
+1407 GQ
-1421 SEGIANK
+1421 
-1428 EDLPE
+1428 
-1433 GTKYEWKTPI
+1433 
-1443 DTTTPGEKEGTIV
+1443 
-1456 VTYPDGSTDEVSV
+1456 
-1469 KVVVTDDR
+1469 
-1477 TDAEKNDP
+1477 
-1485 QGKDVN
+1485 
-1491 TGLNKQPDASEGI
+1491 
-1504 ANKEDLPE
+1504 
-1512 GTKYEWKTPIDT
+1512 
-1524 TTPGEKEGTIVVTY
+1524 
-1538 PDGSTDEV
+1538 
-1546 SVKVV
+1546 
-1551 VTDDR
+1551 
-1556 TDAEKNDPQG
+1556 
-1566 KDVNTGLNKQ
+1566 
-1576 PDASE
+1576 
-1581 GIANKEDLPEGT
+1581 
-1593 KYEWKTPI
+1593 
-1601 DTTTPGEKEGT
+1601 
-1612 IVVTYPDGSTDEV
+1612 
-1625 SVKVVVTDDRTDAEK
+1625 
-1640 NDPQGKDVNT
+1640 DVNT

-1791 ATVGNNTD
+1791 TTVGNNTD

>member
-1204 PIDTTTP
+1204 PVDTTTP

-1283 PIDTTTPGEKEGTIV
+1283 PVDTTTPGEKEGTIV

-1386 EVSVKV
+1386 EVPVKV
-1392 VVTDDRTDAEKNDPQ
+1392 VVKDDRTDAEKNDPQ

-1456 VTYPDGSTDEVSV
+1456 VTYPDGSTDEVPV
-1469 KVVVTDDR
+1469 KVVVKDDR

-1546 SVKVV
+1546 PVKVV
-1551 VTDDR
+1551 V
-1556 TDAEKNDPQG
+1556 K
-1566 KDVNTGLNKQ
+1566 
-1576 PDASE
+1576 
-1581 GIANKEDLPEGT
+1581 
-1593 KYEWKTPI
+1593 
-1601 DTTTPGEKEGT
+1601 
-1612 IVVTYPDGSTDEV
+1612 
-1625 SVKVVVTDDRTDAEK
+1625 DDRTDAEK

>member
-8 KLQAQKMESKQQRF
+8 KLQAQKMEPKQQRF

-64 ENKSDDVNNK
+64 EDKSDDVNNK

-116 TDAVENEA
+116 TDTVENEA
-124 EATAASDTAKDEATT
+124 EATTASDTAKDEATT
-139 VQPEEGVNAQAEKPV
+139 VQPEEGVNAQVEKPV

-197 SPGTQGEKKTYAG
+197 SPGVKGEKKSYAG
-210 RAWLQTT
+210 KAWLQTT

-266 HPDLENGN
+266 HPELENGN
-274 EFQLAGDGKF
+274 KFQLAGDPKF
-284 AIRTWINN
+284 AIRTWISN

-304 DGIYGFHTRLNRTN
+304 DGIYGFHTRVNRNN

-360 SGEWPKEGIYGTA
+360 SGEWPEEGAYGTV

-389 NQWIND
+389 NQWMND

-426 EGYQVDDMRKAQAE
+426 KGYQVDDMRKAQAE

-459 VGVAKADGTYYIP
+459 VGVAKANGTYYIP
-472 FRGLYGISAT
+472 FRGLYGVSAT
-482 KQNSGLKV
+482 QQNNALSPNK
-490 SWTITDDEYG
+490 IKDDEYG

-519 IGQKHRHINQDYMYI
+519 AGQKYRHINQDYMYI

-559 FLTMVEPAYNIGA
+559 FLTMVASSYNIDA

-591 SGDHNAFA
+591 SGEHNAFA

-669 TNTKS
+669 TNTES
-674 LDNALA
+674 LNNALA

-690 ADSYVPVYK
+690 ADSYVPAYK
-699 PVDGT
+699 PVNGT

-737 KFTTAT
+737 KFTTAV
-743 TDEEKQKANLPSD
+743 DADIPADIKATVPTG
-756 ATVLDPANVT
+756 AKVLDPVNVT

-774 TVKGEGLPAK
+774 TVKGEGLRTK

-848 DATAPKGTTVAP
+848 DATAPAGTTVAP

-881 TYPDLTT
+881 TYPDKTT

-1020 SSEAKQPVVKV
+1020 SSEEKQPVVKV

-1204 PIDTTTP
+1204 PVDTTTP

-1283 PIDTTTPGEKEGTIV
+1283 PVDTTTPGEKEGTIV
-1298 VTYPDGSKDEVPVK
+1298 VTYPDGSKDEVKVK

-1386 EVSVKV
+1386 EVPVKV
-1392 VVTDDRTDAEKNDPQ
+1392 VVKDDRTDAEKNDPQ
-1407 GKDVNTGLNKQPDA
+1407 GQDVNTGLNKQPDA

-1428 EDLPE
+1428 GDLPE

-1456 VTYPDGSTDEVSV
+1456 VTYPDGSTDEVPV
-1469 KVVVTDDR
+1469 KVVV
-1477 TDAEKNDP
+1477 K
-1485 QGKDVN
+1485 
-1491 TGLNKQPDASEGI
+1491 
-1504 ANKEDLPE
+1504 
-1512 GTKYEWKTPIDT
+1512 
-1524 TTPGEKEGTIVVTY
+1524 
-1538 PDGSTDEV
+1538 
-1546 SVKVV
+1546 
-1551 VTDDR
+1551 
-1556 TDAEKNDPQG
+1556 
-1566 KDVNTGLNKQ
+1566 
-1576 PDASE
+1576 
-1581 GIANKEDLPEGT
+1581 
-1593 KYEWKTPI
+1593 
-1601 DTTTPGEKEGT
+1601 
-1612 IVVTYPDGSTDEV
+1612 
-1625 SVKVVVTDDRTDAEK
+1625 DDRTDAEK

>member
-8 KLQAQKMESKQQRF
+8 KLQAQKMEPKQQRF

-46 GNVSADETATENT
+46 GNVSADETAAENT

-64 ENKSDDVNNK
+64 EDKSEDVNNK
-74 EVVLSNAATNAEV
+74 EVVLSSAATNAEV

-116 TDAVENEA
+116 TDTVENEA
-124 EATAASDTAKDEATT
+124 EATTASDTAKDEATT

-197 SPGTQGEKKTYAG
+197 SPGTQGEKRSYAG

-261 VINLD
+261 VINLN
-266 HPDLENGN
+266 HPELENGN

-304 DGIYGFHTRLNRTN
+304 DGVYGFHTRLNRTN

-360 SGEWPKEGIYGTA
+360 SGEWPKEGAYGTV

-389 NQWIND
+389 NQWIDD

-426 EGYQVDDMRKAQAE
+426 KGYQVDDMRKAQAE

-459 VGVAKADGTYYIP
+459 VGVAKANGTYYIP

-482 KQNSGLKV
+482 KQNSGAKI

-519 IGQKHRHINQDYMYI
+519 IGQKHRHINQDYMYV

-559 FLTMVEPAYNIGA
+559 FLTMVQTSYNIGA
-572 INYAIMAPQPMIDA
+572 INYAIMAPQPIIDA

-591 SGDHNAFA
+591 SGEHNAFA

-610 LPAREY
+610 LPTREY

-657 DTNFTVAVFEQG
+657 NTNFTVAVFEQG
-669 TNTKS
+669 TDTKS

-704 VGEEAVVAAPTFTD
+704 VGEEVVVAAPTFTD

-737 KFTTAT
+737 KFTTAV
-743 TDEEKQKANLPSD
+743 DADIPADIKATVPTG
-756 ATVLDPANVT
+756 AKVLDPVNVT

-774 TVKGEGLPAK
+774 TVKGEGLPTK

-848 DATAPKGTTVAP
+848 DATAPAGTTVAP

-881 TYPDLTT
+881 TYLDKTT

-989 KYKATFGKLT
+989 EYKATFGKLT

-1111 EGTPASELKVPV
+1111 EGTPASALKVPV

-1172 DVTTGVNETPKAEDG
+1172 DVNTGLNKQPDASEG
-1187 IANKGELP
+1187 IANKEDLP

-1226 KDEVPVKVTVKEDPT
+1226 KDEVK
-1241 DADKYEPQGK
+1241 
-1251 DVTTGVNETP
+1251 
-1261 KAEDGI
+1261 
-1267 ANKGEL
+1267 
-1273 PEGTKYEWKT
+1273 
-1283 PIDTTTPGEKEGTIV
+1283 
-1298 VTYPDGSKDEVPVK
+1298 VK

-1386 EVSVKV
+1386 EVPVKV
-1392 VVTDDRTDAEKNDPQ
+1392 VVKDDRTDAEKNDPQ

-1456 VTYPDGSTDEVSV
+1456 VTYPDGSTDEVPV
-1469 KVVVTDDR
+1469 KVVV
-1477 TDAEKNDP
+1477 K
-1485 QGKDVN
+1485 
-1491 TGLNKQPDASEGI
+1491 
-1504 ANKEDLPE
+1504 
-1512 GTKYEWKTPIDT
+1512 
-1524 TTPGEKEGTIVVTY
+1524 
-1538 PDGSTDEV
+1538 
-1546 SVKVV
+1546 
-1551 VTDDR
+1551 
-1556 TDAEKNDPQG
+1556 
-1566 KDVNTGLNKQ
+1566 
-1576 PDASE
+1576 
-1581 GIANKEDLPEGT
+1581 
-1593 KYEWKTPI
+1593 
-1601 DTTTPGEKEGT
+1601 
-1612 IVVTYPDGSTDEV
+1612 
-1625 SVKVVVTDDRTDAEK
+1625 DDRTDAEK